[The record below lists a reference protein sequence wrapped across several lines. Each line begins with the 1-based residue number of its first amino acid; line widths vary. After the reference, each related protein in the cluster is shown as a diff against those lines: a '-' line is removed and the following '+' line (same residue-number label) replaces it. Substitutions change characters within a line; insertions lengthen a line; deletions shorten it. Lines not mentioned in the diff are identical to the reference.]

1 MDTRRY
7 RGFTVPRLY
16 EGIAANRDEAV
27 ERFYQGLVGF
37 MRRIM
42 RAAKIDVTVIGAE
55 NIPAHGGALLAG
67 NHTGYADFILLG
79 TGPYLHGERLVRF
92 MAKSSVFEVPA
103 LGRLLKVMKHVP
115 VDRSRGGA
123 SIAPAVEMLRDG
135 NLVGIFPEATI
146 SRSFEL
152 ANFKTGA
159 ARIAHQANV
168 PLIPC
173 VIWGSQRI
181 WTKDLPK
188 RFRNV
193 PVIVRYGEPVA
204 LTGDAEADTAE
215 LKRQMQLLL
224 DASRSQYASLYD
236 DGQGEPWMPVALGG
250 TAPTLEEADELYARE
265 RAERDAKKAAKK
277 ASKKRRK

>member
-27 ERFYQGLVGF
+27 EKFYQGLVGF
-37 MRRIM
+37 ARRLM
-42 RAAKIDVTVIGAE
+42 RAANIEVTVIGAE
-55 NIPAHGGALLAG
+55 NIPAESGALLAG
-67 NHTGYADFILLG
+67 NHTGYADFILMG

-92 MAKSSVFEVPA
+92 MAKKSVFDVPV
-103 LGRLLKVMKHVP
+103 LGWLLKLMKHVP
-115 VDRSRGGA
+115 VDRARGGA
-123 SIAPAVEMLRDG
+123 SIAPAVQMLREG

-159 ARIAHQANV
+159 ARIAHQAGV
-168 PLIPC
+168 PLVPC

-188 RFRNV
+188 HFRDV

-215 LKRQMQLLL
+215 LKRKMQSLL
-224 DASRSQYASLYD
+224 DASRSEYASLYT
-236 DGQGEPWMPVALGG
+236 DGAGEAWMPVALGG
-250 TAPTLEEADELYARE
+250 TAPTPEEAKELYAKE
-265 RAERDAKKAAKK
+265 RAERAAKK
-277 ASKKRRK
+277 QRRK

>member
-1 MDTRRY
+1 MDMRRY

-27 ERFYQGLVGF
+27 EKFYQGLVGF
-37 MRRIM
+37 ARRLM
-42 RAAKIDVTVIGAE
+42 RAANIEVTVIGAE
-55 NIPAHGGALLAG
+55 NIPANGGAILAG
-67 NHTGYADFILLG
+67 NHTGYADFIMLG

-92 MAKSSVFEVPA
+92 MAKKSVFDVPV
-103 LGRLLKVMKHVP
+103 LGWLLKLMKHVP
-115 VDRSRGGA
+115 VDRARGGA
-123 SIAPAVEMLRDG
+123 SIAPAVEMLREG

-159 ARIAHQANV
+159 ARIAHQAGV
-168 PLIPC
+168 PLVPC
-173 VIWGSQRI
+173 AIWGSQRI

-188 RFRNV
+188 HFRNV

-224 DASRSQYASLYD
+224 DASRSEYASLYT
-236 DGQGEPWMPVALGG
+236 DGAGEAWMPVALGG
-250 TAPTLEEADELYARE
+250 TAPTPEEAEELYARE
-265 RAERDAKKAAKK
+265 RAEREAKKQRKK
-277 ASKKRRK
+277 G

>member
-27 ERFYQGLVGF
+27 EKFYQGLVGVA
-37 MRRIM
+37 RRLM
-42 RAAKIDVTVIGAE
+42 RAANIDVTVIGAE
-55 NIPAHGGALLAG
+55 NIPAESGAMLAG

-92 MAKSSVFEVPA
+92 MAKKSVFEVPV
-103 LGRLLKVMKHVP
+103 LGWLLKLMKHVP
-115 VDRSRGGA
+115 VDRARGGA
-123 SIAPAVEMLRDG
+123 SIAPAVEMLREG

-159 ARIAHQANV
+159 ARIAHQAGV
-168 PLIPC
+168 PLVPC
-173 VIWGSQRI
+173 VMWGSQRI

-188 RFRNV
+188 HFRNV
-193 PVIVRYGEPVA
+193 PVIVRYGEPVH

-224 DASRSQYASLYD
+224 DASRSEYASLYS
-236 DGQGEPWMPVALGG
+236 DGAGEAWMPVALGG
-250 TAPTLEEADELYARE
+250 TAPTPEEAEELYARE
-265 RAERDAKKAAKK
+265 RAEREAKKQRKK
-277 ASKKRRK
+277 V

>member
-37 MRRIM
+37 TRRIM

-92 MAKSSVFEVPA
+92 LAKSSVFEVPA

-159 ARIAHQANV
+159 TRIAHQANV

-236 DGQGEPWMPVALGG
+236 DGQGESWMPVALGG

-265 RAERDAKKAAKK
+265 RAERDAKKA
-277 ASKKRRK
+277 SKKRRK

>member
-27 ERFYQGLVGF
+27 EKFYQGLVGF
-37 MRRIM
+37 ARRLM
-42 RAAKIDVTVIGAE
+42 RAANIEVTVIGAE
-55 NIPAHGGALLAG
+55 NIPAESGALLAG
-67 NHTGYADFILLG
+67 NHTGYADFILMG

-92 MAKSSVFEVPA
+92 MAKKSVFDVPV
-103 LGRLLKVMKHVP
+103 LGWLLKLMKHVP
-115 VDRSRGGA
+115 VDRARGGA
-123 SIAPAVEMLRDG
+123 SIAPAVQMLREG

-159 ARIAHQANV
+159 ARIAHQAGV
-168 PLIPC
+168 PLVPC

-188 RFRNV
+188 HFRDV
-193 PVIVRYGEPVA
+193 PVIVRYGEPVH
-204 LTGDAEADTAE
+204 LTGDAEVDTAE
-215 LKRQMQLLL
+215 LKRQMQSLL
-224 DASRSQYASLYD
+224 DASRSEYASLYT
-236 DGQGEPWMPVALGG
+236 DGAGEAWMPVALGG
-250 TAPTLEEADELYARE
+250 TAPTPEEAEELYAKE
-265 RAERDAKKAAKK
+265 RAERAAKK
-277 ASKKRRK
+277 QRRK

>member
-16 EGIAANRDEAV
+16 EGISANRDEAV
-27 ERFYQGLVGF
+27 EKFYQGLVGF
-37 MRRIM
+37 ARRLM
-42 RAAKIDVTVIGAE
+42 RAANIEVTVIGAE
-55 NIPAHGGALLAG
+55 NLPAESGAMLAG
-67 NHTGYADFILLG
+67 NHTGYADFILMG

-92 MAKSSVFEVPA
+92 MAKKSVFDVPV
-103 LGRLLKVMKHVP
+103 LGRLLKLMKHVP
-115 VDRSRGGA
+115 VDRAHGGA
-123 SIAPAVEMLRDG
+123 SIAPAVEMLREG

-152 ANFKTGA
+152 ADFKTGA
-159 ARIAHQANV
+159 ARIAHQAGV
-168 PLIPC
+168 PLVPC
-173 VIWGSQRI
+173 VMWGSQRI

-188 RFRNV
+188 HFRDV

-224 DASRSQYASLYD
+224 DASRSEYASLYT
-236 DGQGEPWMPVALGG
+236 DGAGEAWMPVALGG
-250 TAPTLEEADELYARE
+250 TAPTPEEAEELYAKE
-265 RAERDAKKAAKK
+265 RAEREAKKL
-277 ASKKRRK
+277 RRKG

>member
-27 ERFYQGLVGF
+27 EKFYQGLVGVA
-37 MRRIM
+37 RRLM
-42 RAAKIDVTVIGAE
+42 RAANIDVTVIGAE
-55 NIPAHGGALLAG
+55 NIPAESGAMLAG

-92 MAKSSVFEVPA
+92 MAKKSVFDVPV
-103 LGRLLKVMKHVP
+103 LGRLLKLMKHVP
-115 VDRSRGGA
+115 VDRARGGA
-123 SIAPAVEMLRDG
+123 SIAPAVQMLREG

-159 ARIAHQANV
+159 ARIAHQAGV
-168 PLIPC
+168 PLVPC

-188 RFRNV
+188 HFRDV

-224 DASRSQYASLYD
+224 DASRSEYASLYT
-236 DGQGEPWMPVALGG
+236 DGAGEAWMPVALGG
-250 TAPTLEEADELYARE
+250 TAPTLEEAEELYAKE
-265 RAERDAKKAAKK
+265 RAEREAKKQ
-277 ASKKRRK
+277 RRK

>member
-27 ERFYQGLVGF
+27 EKFYQGLVGF
-37 MRRIM
+37 ARRLM
-42 RAAKIDVTVIGAE
+42 RAANIDVTVIGAE
-55 NIPAHGGALLAG
+55 NIPAESGAMLAG
-67 NHTGYADFILLG
+67 NHTGYADFILMG

-92 MAKSSVFEVPA
+92 MAKKSVFDVPV
-103 LGRLLKVMKHVP
+103 LGRLLKLMKHVP
-115 VDRSRGGA
+115 VDRAHGGA
-123 SIAPAVEMLRDG
+123 SIAPAVEMLREG

-152 ANFKTGA
+152 ADFKTGA
-159 ARIAHQANV
+159 ARIAHQAGV
-168 PLIPC
+168 PLVPC
-173 VIWGSQRI
+173 VMWGSQRI

-188 RFRNV
+188 HFRNV
-193 PVIVRYGEPVA
+193 PVIVRYGEPVH

-224 DASRSQYASLYD
+224 DASRSEYASLYS
-236 DGQGEPWMPVALGG
+236 DGAGEAWMPVALGG
-250 TAPTLEEADELYARE
+250 TAPTPEEAEELYAKE
-265 RAERDAKKAAKK
+265 RAEREAKKL
-277 ASKKRRK
+277 RRKG

>member
-27 ERFYQGLVGF
+27 EKFYQGLVGF
-37 MRRIM
+37 ARRLM
-42 RAAKIDVTVIGAE
+42 RAANIEVTVIGAE
-55 NIPAHGGALLAG
+55 NIPAESGALLAG
-67 NHTGYADFILLG
+67 NHTGYADFILMG

-92 MAKSSVFEVPA
+92 MAKKSVFDVPV
-103 LGRLLKVMKHVP
+103 LGWLLKLMKHVP
-115 VDRSRGGA
+115 VDRAHGGA
-123 SIAPAVEMLRDG
+123 SIAPAVQMLREG

-159 ARIAHQANV
+159 ARIAHQAGV
-168 PLIPC
+168 PLVPC
-173 VIWGSQRI
+173 VMWGSQRI

-188 RFRNV
+188 HFRNV
-193 PVIVRYGEPVA
+193 PVIVRYGEPVH

-224 DASRSQYASLYD
+224 DASRSEYASLYT
-236 DGQGEPWMPVALGG
+236 DGAGEAWMPVALGG
-250 TAPTLEEADELYARE
+250 TAPTPEEAEELYAKE
-265 RAERDAKKAAKK
+265 RAERAAKK
-277 ASKKRRK
+277 QRRK

>member
-1 MDTRRY
+1 MDMRRY
-7 RGFTVPRLY
+7 RGFFVPGLY
-16 EGIAANRDEAV
+16 EGIAANRDEAA

-37 MRRIM
+37 ARRVM

-79 TGPYLHGERLVRF
+79 TGPFLHGERLVRF
-92 MAKSSVFEVPA
+92 MAKASVFDVPV

-115 VDRSRGGA
+115 VDRARGGD
-123 SIAPAVEMLRDG
+123 SIAPAVQMLKDG

-152 ANFKTGA
+152 AHFKTGA
-159 ARIAHQANV
+159 ARIAHQAGV

-188 RFRNV
+188 HLTNV
-193 PVIVRYGEPVA
+193 PVIVRYGESVA
-204 LTGDAEADTAE
+204 LTGDADADTAE

-224 DASRSQYASLYD
+224 DASRAQYAEFFH
-236 DGQGEPWMPVALGG
+236 DGAGEPWMPVALGG
-250 TAPTLEEADELYARE
+250 TAPTIDEADEIYARE
-265 RAERDAKKAAKK
+265 RAAREAQKKHR
-277 ASKKRRK
+277 KR

>member
-27 ERFYQGLVGF
+27 EKFYQGLVGF
-37 MRRIM
+37 ARRLM
-42 RAAKIDVTVIGAE
+42 RAANIEVTVIGAE
-55 NIPAHGGALLAG
+55 NIPAESGALLAG
-67 NHTGYADFILLG
+67 NHTGYADFILMG

-92 MAKSSVFEVPA
+92 MAKKSVFDVPV
-103 LGRLLKVMKHVP
+103 LGRLLKLMKHVP
-115 VDRSRGGA
+115 VDRAHGGA
-123 SIAPAVEMLRDG
+123 SIAPAVQMLREG

-159 ARIAHQANV
+159 ARIAHQAGV
-168 PLIPC
+168 PLVPC

-188 RFRNV
+188 HFRDV

-204 LTGDAEADTAE
+204 LTGDAEADTVE

-224 DASRSQYASLYD
+224 DASRSEYASLYT
-236 DGQGEPWMPVALGG
+236 DGAGEAWMPVALGG
-250 TAPTLEEADELYARE
+250 TAPTLEEAEELYAKE
-265 RAERDAKKAAKK
+265 RAEREAKKQ
-277 ASKKRRK
+277 RRK

>member
-1 MDTRRY
+1 MDMRRY
-7 RGFTVPRLY
+7 RGFFVPGLY

-37 MRRIM
+37 TRRVM

-79 TGPYLHGERLVRF
+79 TGPFLHGERLVRF
-92 MAKSSVFEVPA
+92 MAKASVFDVPV

-115 VDRSRGGA
+115 VDRARGGD
-123 SIAPAVEMLRDG
+123 SIAPAVQMLKDG

-152 ANFKTGA
+152 AHFKTGA
-159 ARIAHQANV
+159 ARIAHQAGV

-188 RFRNV
+188 HLTNV

-204 LTGDAEADTAE
+204 LTGDADADTAE

-224 DASRSQYASLYD
+224 DASRAQYAEFFH
-236 DGQGEPWMPVALGG
+236 DGAGEPWMPVALGG
-250 TAPTLEEADELYARE
+250 TAPTVEEADEIYARE
-265 RAERDAKKAAKK
+265 RAAREAKK
-277 ASKKRRK
+277 SSRKR

>member
-27 ERFYQGLVGF
+27 EKFYQGLVGF
-37 MRRIM
+37 ARRLM
-42 RAAKIDVTVIGAE
+42 RAANIEVTVIGAE
-55 NIPAHGGALLAG
+55 NLPAESGAMLAG
-67 NHTGYADFILLG
+67 NHTGYADFILMG

-92 MAKSSVFEVPA
+92 MAKKSVFDVPV
-103 LGRLLKVMKHVP
+103 LGWLLKLMKHVP
-115 VDRSRGGA
+115 VDRAHGGA
-123 SIAPAVEMLRDG
+123 SIAPAVQMLREG

-159 ARIAHQANV
+159 ARIAHQAGV
-168 PLIPC
+168 PLVPC

-188 RFRNV
+188 HFRDV

-204 LTGDAEADTAE
+204 LTGDAEADTVE

-224 DASRSQYASLYD
+224 DASRSEYASLYT
-236 DGQGEPWMPVALGG
+236 DGAGEAWMPVALGG
-250 TAPTLEEADELYARE
+250 TAPTLEEAEELYAKE
-265 RAERDAKKAAKK
+265 RAEREAKKQ
-277 ASKKRRK
+277 RRK

>member
-27 ERFYQGLVGF
+27 EKFYQGLVGF
-37 MRRIM
+37 ARRLM
-42 RAAKIDVTVIGAE
+42 RAANIEVTVIGAE
-55 NIPAHGGALLAG
+55 NIPAESGALLAG
-67 NHTGYADFILLG
+67 NHTGYADFILMG

-92 MAKSSVFEVPA
+92 MAKKSVFDVPV
-103 LGRLLKVMKHVP
+103 LGWLLKLMKHVP
-115 VDRSRGGA
+115 VDRAHGGA
-123 SIAPAVEMLRDG
+123 SIAPAVQMLREG

-159 ARIAHQANV
+159 ARIAHQAGV
-168 PLIPC
+168 PLVPC
-173 VIWGSQRI
+173 VMWGSQRI

-188 RFRNV
+188 HFRDV

-204 LTGDAEADTAE
+204 LTGDAEADTVE

-224 DASRSQYASLYD
+224 DASRSEYASLYT
-236 DGQGEPWMPVALGG
+236 DGAGEAWMPVALGG
-250 TAPTLEEADELYARE
+250 TAPTLEEAEELYAKE
-265 RAERDAKKAAKK
+265 RAEREAKKQ
-277 ASKKRRK
+277 RRK

>member
-27 ERFYQGLVGF
+27 EKFYQGLVGF
-37 MRRIM
+37 ARRLM
-42 RAAKIDVTVIGAE
+42 RAANIEVTVIGAE
-55 NIPAHGGALLAG
+55 NLPAESGAMLAG
-67 NHTGYADFILLG
+67 NHTGYADFILMG

-92 MAKSSVFEVPA
+92 MAKKSVFDVPV
-103 LGRLLKVMKHVP
+103 LGRLLKLMKHVP
-115 VDRSRGGA
+115 VDRAHGGA
-123 SIAPAVEMLRDG
+123 SIAPAVEMLREG

-152 ANFKTGA
+152 ADFKTGA
-159 ARIAHQANV
+159 ARIAHQAGV
-168 PLIPC
+168 PLVPC
-173 VIWGSQRI
+173 VMWGSQRI

-188 RFRNV
+188 HFRDV

-224 DASRSQYASLYD
+224 DASRSEYASLYT
-236 DGQGEPWMPVALGG
+236 DGAGEAWMPVALGG
-250 TAPTLEEADELYARE
+250 TAPTPEEAEELYAKE
-265 RAERDAKKAAKK
+265 RAEREAKKL
-277 ASKKRRK
+277 RRKG

>member
-27 ERFYQGLVGF
+27 EKFYQGLVGF
-37 MRRIM
+37 ARRLM
-42 RAAKIDVTVIGAE
+42 RAANIEVTVIGAE
-55 NIPAHGGALLAG
+55 NIPAESGAMLAG

-92 MAKSSVFEVPA
+92 MAKKSVFDVPV
-103 LGRLLKVMKHVP
+103 LGWLLKLMKHVP
-115 VDRSRGGA
+115 VDRARGGA
-123 SIAPAVEMLRDG
+123 SIAPAVEMLREG

-159 ARIAHQANV
+159 ARIAHQAGV
-168 PLIPC
+168 PLVPC
-173 VIWGSQRI
+173 AIWGSQRI

-188 RFRNV
+188 HFRNV
-193 PVIVRYGEPVA
+193 PVIVRYGEPVH

-224 DASRSQYASLYD
+224 DASRSEYASLYT
-236 DGQGEPWMPVALGG
+236 DGAGEAWMPVALGG
-250 TAPTLEEADELYARE
+250 TAPTPEKAEELYARE
-265 RAERDAKKAAKK
+265 RAEREAKKQRKK
-277 ASKKRRK
+277 G

>member
-27 ERFYQGLVGF
+27 EKFYQGLVRF
-37 MRRIM
+37 ARRVM
-42 RAAKIDVTVIGAE
+42 RATNIDVTVIGAE
-55 NIPAHGGALLAG
+55 NIPAESGAMLAG

-92 MAKSSVFEVPA
+92 MAKKSVFEVPV
-103 LGRLLKVMKHVP
+103 LGWLLKLMKHVP
-115 VDRSRGGA
+115 VDRARGGA
-123 SIAPAVEMLRDG
+123 SIAPAVEMLREG

-159 ARIAHQANV
+159 ARIAHQAGV
-168 PLIPC
+168 PLVPC
-173 VIWGSQRI
+173 VMWGSQRI

-188 RFRNV
+188 HFRNV
-193 PVIVRYGEPVA
+193 PVIVRYGEPVH

-224 DASRSQYASLYD
+224 DASRSEYASLYS
-236 DGQGEPWMPVALGG
+236 DGAGEAWMPVALGG
-250 TAPTLEEADELYARE
+250 TAPTPEEAEELYARE
-265 RAERDAKKAAKK
+265 RAEREAKKQRKK
-277 ASKKRRK
+277 G

>member
-27 ERFYQGLVGF
+27 EKFYQGLVGF
-37 MRRIM
+37 ARRLM
-42 RAAKIDVTVIGAE
+42 RAANIEVTVIGAE
-55 NIPAHGGALLAG
+55 NIPAESGALLAG
-67 NHTGYADFILLG
+67 NHTGYADFILMG

-92 MAKSSVFEVPA
+92 MAKKSVFDVPV
-103 LGRLLKVMKHVP
+103 LGRLLKLMKHVP
-115 VDRSRGGA
+115 VDRARGGA
-123 SIAPAVEMLRDG
+123 SIAPAVEMLREG

-159 ARIAHQANV
+159 ARIAHQAGV
-168 PLIPC
+168 PLVPC

-188 RFRNV
+188 HFRDV

-224 DASRSQYASLYD
+224 DASRSEYASLYT
-236 DGQGEPWMPVALGG
+236 DGAGEAWMPVALGG
-250 TAPTLEEADELYARE
+250 TAPTPEEAEELYARE
-265 RAERDAKKAAKK
+265 RAEREAKKQ
-277 ASKKRRK
+277 RRK